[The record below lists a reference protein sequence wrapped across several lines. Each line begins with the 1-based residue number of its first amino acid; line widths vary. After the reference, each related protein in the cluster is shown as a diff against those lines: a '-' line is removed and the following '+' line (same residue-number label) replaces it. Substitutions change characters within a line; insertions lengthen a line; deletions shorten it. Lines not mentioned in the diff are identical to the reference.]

1 MNSEILPKK
10 LKHYLRLDGLEI
22 RANFAIS
29 KLLTLDESP
38 KLSKPQFPPLQNKAL
53 INDSK
58 PSLYFCSSL
67 ILTADWKFKLFK
79 EK

>member
-1 MNSEILPKK
+1 MDLGLTFGVDGEKRLRQSENHSEAV
-10 LKHYLRLDGLEI
+10 LKHYLRLDGLGI

-38 KLSKPQFPPLQNKAL
+38 SLSKSQFPPLQNKAL

-58 PSLYFCSSL
+58 GSL
-67 ILTADWKFKLFK
+67 
-79 EK
+79 